1 MELININKF
10 KKKAKIRYILNLIL
24 VLLLLV
30 GVATGLVLSLL
41 FSKLNYTVNMII
53 NIAVSLVVVIAAI
66 FYFANI
72 WPLISHYYRFYKN
85 MNEVGLD
92 HRRQRTFVEEL
103 PNKNLQHVNYRVL
116 MFSYK
121 EGEKEYKENLYILDS
136 DVKLNPGS
144 NYKIAT
150 YHNVIVKY
158 EDLGY
163 ASIE

>member
-1 MELININKF
+1 MQ
-10 KKKAKIRYILNLIL
+10 
-24 VLLLLV
+24 
-30 GVATGLVLSLL
+30 
-41 FSKLNYTVNMII
+41 
-53 NIAVSLVVVIAAI
+53 
-66 FYFANI
+66 
-72 WPLISHYYRFYKN
+72 PLHLFYK
-85 MNEVGLD
+85 
-92 HRRQRTFVEEL
+92 
-103 PNKNLQHVNYRVL
+103 VNYQIR
-116 MFSYK
+116 YK